1 MSERKSADG
10 SFEDEAG
17 SSVEAARREQV
28 ALREV
33 IPRSFDAFFDRFP
46 RLLPIQRGAIRPLA
60 DGLDVLLA
68 APTAGGKT
76 EACVAPMLQRLLDAG
91 GRGFEGPGLL
101 YIVPTRALVN
111 DVYRRLTV
119 PCQRLGVTLGR
130 KTADHGSLGKVIP
143 QILVTTPESLDSRL
157 CRAPRRLLPIRAV
170 IVDELHALDGKPRG
184 DQLAALLTRLRKVLA
199 TRQSGFQMA
208 LLSATVDR
216 PESMAHRYGE
226 KVLIIEDASRRR
238 MAARIASSR
247 FGVSPARRLV
257 HLVEGKGGKVLVFCN
272 SRADVEWATN
282 QMRGILPFGEKVFAH
297 HGSLAKEVR
306 ERVERDFS
314 HARTALC
321 FATSTLELGIDIG
334 DVDYAV
340 LYGMPPDLPSLLQR
354 VGRAGRRS
362 ERLSFLA
369 LARDPGEVT
378 RFRHALHAI
387 RGGHLLTDPPVYDP
401 STALQQAASLLFQ
414 NPSHEISAM
423 HILDRLPQW
432 QQRWWEEERLT
443 ASLASARTWFE
454 EFAPGRFRPTE
465 ALERSYEIGTL
476 HGNISSEPEVE
487 VLEEL
492 TGRRLG
498 TVAQSQQGMGDDNL
512 MLGGSSRSLGRRA
525 DGRLVASVGGE
536 EAGEAR
542 FSSRPAPPVPKALA
556 SDLLRWLDLDPERIH
571 RVETE
576 SRTVFLHGQGTLI
589 GALLH
594 ASADSLASRKPGRG
608 VAFGLV
614 LKKGFQDWPAQIV
627 QTERLRIV
635 ARSMRQKLKR
645 LLGFGPF
652 FSSLS
657 DDEQERTVLEALD
670 PAAVAHRFQQAE
682 IEEVYEDDLRQKIR
696 ELLEP

>member
-1 MSERKSADG
+1 MSTSA
-10 SFEDEAG
+10 EQ
-17 SSVEAARREQV
+17 REQA
-28 ALREV
+28 ALREI

-46 RLLPIQRGAIRPLA
+46 KLLPIQRGAIRPLA
-60 DGLDVLLA
+60 LGLDVLLA

-76 EACVAPMLQRLLDAG
+76 EACVAPMLQRLLDGG

-111 DVYRRLTV
+111 DVYRRITV
-119 PCQRLGVTLGR
+119 PCRRLGVELGR
-130 KTADHGSLGKVIP
+130 KTADHGSLGKVMP
-143 QILVTTPESLDSRL
+143 QVLVTTPESLDSL
-157 CRAPRRLLPIRAV
+157 LSRAPRRLLPVQALV
-170 IVDELHALDGKPRG
+170 VDELHALDGRPRG

-199 TRQSGFQMA
+199 TRGTDLQLA

-216 PESMAHRYGE
+216 PESMAHRYAD
-226 KVLIIEDASRRR
+226 KVLIVEDTTRRR

-257 HLVEGKGGKVLVFCN
+257 DLVEGRGGKVLVFCN
-272 SRADVEWATN
+272 SRADVEWAAH
-282 QMRGILPFGEKVFAH
+282 QMRGVLPFGEKVYAH

-306 ERVERDFS
+306 ERVERDFA
-314 HARTALC
+314 HARTAVC

-334 DVDYAV
+334 DVDFAV

-387 RGGHLLTDPPVYDP
+387 RRGHLLTDRPVYDP

-414 NPSHEISAM
+414 NPSHEIAAR
-423 HILDRLPQW
+423 HVLDRLPAW
-432 QQRWWEEERLT
+432 QVEWWSEERLW
-443 ASLASARTWFE
+443 ASLAAARTWFD

-465 ALERSYEIGTL
+465 ALERSYELGTL

-498 TVAQSQQGMGDDNL
+498 TVSPSSQGLGDDNL
-512 MLGGSSRSLGRRA
+512 MLGGASRSLQQRA
-525 DGRLVASVGGE
+525 DGKLVASTGGE
-536 EAGEAR
+536 KEGETR
-542 FSSRPAPPVPKALA
+542 FSARPAPPVPKALA
-556 SDLLRWLDLDPERIH
+556 QDLVHWLGLDPECIH
-571 RVETE
+571 RVEME
-576 SRTVFLHGQGTLI
+576 SRTLFLHGQGTLI

-594 ASADSLASRKPGRG
+594 ASAERLAIQRPGRG

-614 LKKGFQDWPAQIV
+614 LKKGFQDWPARIV
-627 QTERLRIV
+627 EPERLRIV
-635 ARSMRQKLKR
+635 ARSLRSKLKR

-652 FSSLS
+652 FGSLS
-657 DDEQERTVLEALD
+657 EDEQERTVLRALD
-670 PAAVAHRFQQAE
+670 PAAVARHFQQAE
-682 IEEVYEDDLRQKIR
+682 IEEVFDDDLRQRIR

>member
-1 MSERKSADG
+1 MTERANDDDRSADE
-10 SFEDEAG
+10 S
-17 SSVEAARREQV
+17 ARLEQV
-28 ALREV
+28 ALHEI
-33 IPRSFDAFFDRFP
+33 IPRTFDAFFDRFP

-60 DGLDVLLA
+60 EGLDVLLA

-91 GRGFEGPGLL
+91 GRQFEGPGLL

-130 KTADHGSLGKVIP
+130 KTADHGRLGKVMP

-157 CRAPRRLLPIRAV
+157 CRAPRRLLPVRAL
-170 IVDELHALDGKPRG
+170 IIDELHALDGTPRG

-199 TRQSGFQMA
+199 TRGGGIQLA

-216 PESMAHRYGE
+216 PEDMAHRYGD
-226 KVLIIEDASRRR
+226 KVLIVEDASRRR

-257 HLVEGKGGKVLVFCN
+257 DLVEGKGGKVLVFCN
-272 SRADVEWATN
+272 SRADVEWGSN
-282 QMRGILPFGEKVFAH
+282 QMRGIMPFGEKVYAH

-306 ERVERDFS
+306 ERVERDFA
-314 HARTALC
+314 HARTAVC

-354 VGRAGRRS
+354 VGRAGRRQ

-387 RGGHLLTDPPVYDP
+387 RGGHLLTDRPIYDP

-414 NPSHEISAM
+414 NPSHEISPA
-423 HILDRLPQW
+423 HILDRLPDW
-432 QQRWWEEERLT
+432 QREWWDEDRLCE
-443 ASLASARTWFE
+443 SLASAREWFE

-465 ALERSYEIGTL
+465 ALERSYEIGSL

-498 TVAQSQQGMGDDNL
+498 TVSQSREGGVEDNL
-512 MLGGSSRSLGRRA
+512 MLGGSSRSLSRRS
-525 DGRLVASVGGE
+525 DGSLVASGGGAE
-536 EAGEAR
+536 EGEAR
-542 FSSRPAPPVPKALA
+542 FSSRPAPPVPRALA
-556 SDLLRWLDLDPERIH
+556 QDLLRWLGLDPLCIH

-576 SRTVFLHGQGTLI
+576 SRTFFLHGQGTLI

-594 ASADSLASRKPGRG
+594 ASAESLVIKRPGRG
-608 VAFGLV
+608 VAYGLV
-614 LKKGFQDWPAQIV
+614 LKKGHQDWPARIV
-627 QTERLRIV
+627 ESERLRIMT
-635 ARSMRQKLKR
+635 RSMRQKLKR

-652 FSSLS
+652 FSHLS
-657 DDEQERTVLEALD
+657 EDEQERTVLEALD
-670 PAAVAHRFQQAE
+670 PGAVALYFQEAE
-682 IEEVYEDDLRQKIR
+682 IVEVYEDEMRQRIR